1 MNGRKHLGWWLGLLV
16 LLSACRPGAA
26 RPLVVSGYLEA
37 RMVDVIA
44 VEGGRVLQVR
54 VEEGDVVRPGQPLVD
69 LDPAFLEA
77 QIRMAEAQVA
87 QARAALEALEAG
99 PREEDLREAAARV
112 DQAQALRDGAYQ
124 AWQDAQAMLREPQ
137 DLLLQRE
144 VAAAQVRA
152 AQARLEQAVALKD
165 IAERLKSRAEAAMRE
180 WERLPPALRPP
191 LPAEVR
197 DAAYAYWSAWAEV
210 NRAGAAYDGSRAL
223 LEYLDAVIRDP
234 IALRTQVVEA
244 EGRYRA
250 AEAVLEAARAQQA
263 ALRAGA
269 SPEQREAARA
279 RLRQAEAALE
289 ALKARRSRFQLLAPR
304 GGIVALR
311 AVEPGER
318 VAPGTRVLQLMDL
331 QTLELVVYIPEAALG
346 RVRPG
351 MKVPVTVE
359 GFPGERFEG
368 VIVHIAEEASF
379 IPRNVQ
385 SPEERARLTFAVRIR
400 LENPDGRLKPGVP
413 ADVEIP

>member
-26 RPLVVSGYLEA
+26 RPLVVFGYLEA

-250 AEAVLEAARAQQA
+250 AEAALEAARAQQA

>member
-1 MNGRKHLGWWLGLLV
+1 MNGRKHLGWWLGWLV
-16 LLSACRPGAA
+16 LLSACRPGSA

-69 LDPAFLEA
+69 LDPVFLEA

-197 DAAYAYWSAWAEV
+197 NAAYAYWSAWAEV

-250 AEAVLEAARAQQA
+250 AEAALEAARAQQA

-269 SPEQREAARA
+269 SPEQREAARGTP
-279 RLRQAEAALE
+279 AASGGGPGGPESPPLPLP
-289 ALKARRSRFQLLAPR
+289 ASRSSGRDRGVAGGGARRAGGPRDPGAAADGSPDSGAGRLHPGGRAGSGATRDESPGDR
-304 GGIVALR
+304 GGVPGR
-311 AVEPGER
+311 AV
-318 VAPGTRVLQLMDL
+318 
-331 QTLELVVYIPEAALG
+331 
-346 RVRPG
+346 
-351 MKVPVTVE
+351 
-359 GFPGERFEG
+359 
-368 VIVHIAEEASF
+368 
-379 IPRNVQ
+379 
-385 SPEERARLTFAVRIR
+385 
-400 LENPDGRLKPGVP
+400 
-413 ADVEIP
+413 